1 MSTISA
7 GTTISTALVSAG
19 DTTGALVFKT
29 GASATTA
36 MTINADQTVTFAG
49 GTNAAIGTFNTQSS
63 ATDITLTTV
72 SSGFQLLNFTAAN
85 LSVILPAATAYTNLG
100 QKFVIRNTGI
110 NAFKIKNSSGNTIY
124 WVRPDAVAQVW
135 LKSNSGTS
143 NNWEIFTGDI
153 DSDNGLAWLGAKV
166 NGGSGGSSSSSV
178 EGQAAGL
185 SAMMAPDLYYYQYA
199 QTGQDYGYLAQQ
211 VADGQWV
218 VYQTANGAAG
228 LTPENNNPGKGT
240 VINDTSFLWASD
252 GSAQL
257 YWVTATRGD
266 ASSLPSLALTNTLSL
281 TGLNISWTAY
291 SHSDSLQLAS
301 GIVPTSYNPGICV
314 ISGVGAAATVTSAAS
329 IALGTNASTNKTT
342 DAIMFDDTNGLLYMY
357 DNTLNT
363 HYFKLFNLSGTTIT
377 YVGTTRTINVESNN
391 YTSPRLRLARVSAT
405 EALFYYEMNSNPG
418 DKRAVKI
425 VFDSGAND
433 ISITSYTLNSV
444 RLNGA
449 QVPLNALQYYIFN
462 KGMVI
467 VFQTGNVIFFQ
478 KLMLVNGT
486 PTLSAA
492 IQTDMTNLAQPST
505 AFGYAVNS
513 KCDALTI
520 RFTERE
526 RGSTN
531 TSYTYFYRTL
541 LINDKD

>member
-1 MSTISA
+1 M
-7 GTTISTALVSAG
+7 TT
-19 DTTGALVFKT
+19 
-29 GASATTA
+29 
-36 MTINADQTVTFAG
+36 TINADTITGGAVITGDTSGNLALQSGGTTGLTVSSGGVVTFANPSASNI
-49 GTNAAIGTFNTQSS
+49 TINTFNAQSS
-63 ATDITLTTV
+63 ATDITLTI
-72 SSGFQLLNFTAAN
+72 SSNGFQLLNFTAAN
-85 LSVILPAATAYTNLG
+85 LSVILPAATAYTGLG

-110 NAFKIKNSSGNTIY
+110 NAFKVKNSSGNTIY

-153 DSDNGLAWLGAKV
+153 DSDNGLAWLGVKV
-166 NGGSGGSSSSSV
+166 TGGSGGSGSSSV
-178 EGQAAGL
+178 EGLQSGL

-218 VYQTANGAAG
+218 VYQTSNGATG
-228 LTPENNNPGKGT
+228 LSPNNNNPGKGA

-252 GSAQL
+252 GAAQL

-266 ASSLPSLALTNTLSL
+266 ASSLPSLALTNTLTL

-301 GIVPTSYNPGICV
+301 GIIPTSYNPGICV
-314 ISGVGAAATVTSAAS
+314 ISGVGGAATVTSAAS

-342 DAIMFDDTNGLLYMY
+342 DAIMFDDTNGLLYVY

-377 YVGTTRTINVESNN
+377 YVGTTRTINVNPNN
-391 YTSPRLRLARVSAT
+391 YTSPRLRLSRVSAT

-433 ISITSYTLNSV
+433 IAITSYTLNSV
-444 RLNGA
+444 RLDGTA
-449 QVPLNALQYYIFN
+449 TSLNALQYYIFN

-526 RGSTN
+526 RGSTS